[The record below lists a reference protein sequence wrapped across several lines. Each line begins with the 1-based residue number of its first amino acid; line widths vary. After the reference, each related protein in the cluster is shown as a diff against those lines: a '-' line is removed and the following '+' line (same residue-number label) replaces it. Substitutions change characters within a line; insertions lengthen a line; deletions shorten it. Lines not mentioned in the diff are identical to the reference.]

1 MTTHVA
7 LAGYGLTLMIVTW
20 VEGAIATVLLLA
32 RVYTTWKITR
42 HIRSDLYLAL
52 LTFVVAFISVIL
64 LTIGI
69 NYGIGAHQ
77 DQLTTEQ
84 IVAATKWSWI
94 NQAVGIF
101 AIGTGKLALVA
112 FLQQIHGPE
121 HRGRVTFLWGVA
133 MSNLILNC
141 MTIGMIMTQCSPRE
155 KLWDGDLAGTCDG
168 RLRNQN
174 MAYFQGSWSAL
185 CDLILALYPVVFFWK
200 VRLDL
205 RVKIGL
211 CFLMGLG
218 VIACACSIIKTTYLR
233 VLSQTD
239 DVTYYLAQLSTWN
252 ETEKWVVLIVGS
264 IPPIRPLLV
273 IIFRRL
279 LSTVKSSSS
288 PQSSNV
294 IRLTELQ
301 SNSKFSKHT
310 TQHRHMTQ
318 GMTILKSKDSEE
330 NMLSME
336 EGTIIKTTNISLHY
350 EGETNSRETGEHG
363 GRVVPS
369 ERI

>member
-20 VEGAIATVLLLA
+20 VECAIATILLLA

-42 HIRSDLYLAL
+42 HIRSDLHLAL
-52 LTFVVAFISVIL
+52 LTFVWHYLYPLNISIPRLSRFSKANFKLLTLLSPQVVAFISVIL

-133 MSNLILNC
+133 ISNLILNC
-141 MTIGMIMTQCSPRE
+141 ITIGMIMTQCSPRA
-155 KLWDGDLAGTCDG
+155 KLWDSDLAGTCDG

-174 MAYFQGSWSAL
+174 MAYFQGS
-185 CDLILALYPVVFFWK
+185 
-200 VRLDL
+200 
-205 RVKIGL
+205 
-211 CFLMGLG
+211 
-218 VIACACSIIKTTYLR
+218 
-233 VLSQTD
+233 Q
-239 DVTYYLAQLSTWN
+239 YY
-252 ETEKWVVLIVGS
+252 V
-264 IPPIRPLLV
+264 
-273 IIFRRL
+273 
-279 LSTVKSSSS
+279 
-288 PQSSNV
+288 
-294 IRLTELQ
+294 
-301 SNSKFSKHT
+301 
-310 TQHRHMTQ
+310 
-318 GMTILKSKDSEE
+318 
-330 NMLSME
+330 
-336 EGTIIKTTNISLHY
+336 
-350 EGETNSRETGEHG
+350 
-363 GRVVPS
+363 
-369 ERI
+369 

>member
-1 MTTHVA
+1 MTTTIA

-20 VEGAIATVLLLA
+20 VEGAIATVLILA

-52 LTFVVAFISVIL
+52 LTFVIAIISAIFL
-64 LTIGI
+64 AIGI
-69 NYGIGAHQ
+69 GYGIGTHE
-77 DQLTTEQ
+77 DQLTSDQ
-84 IVAATKWSWI
+84 IVAAIKWSWI
-94 NQAVGIF
+94 NQTVGIF
-101 AIGTGKLALVA
+101 AIGMGKLALVA
-112 FLQQIHGPE
+112 FLQQIHGPD
-121 HRGRVTFLWGVA
+121 HRGRVAFLWGVA
-133 MSNLILNC
+133 ISNLILNC
-141 MTIGMIMTQCSPRE
+141 ITISIIMTQCSPRG
-155 KLWDGDLAGTCDG
+155 KLWNDDLAGTCDG
-168 RLRNQN
+168 RIRNQN

-185 CDLILALYPVVFFWK
+185 CDLILALYPVLFFWN
-200 VRLDL
+200 VRLNL

-211 CFLMGLG
+211 CVLMGLG

-233 VLSQTD
+233 VLSETD
-239 DVTYYLAQLSTWN
+239 DVTYYLALLSTWN

-279 LSTVKSSSS
+279 LSTVKSSSG

-301 SNSKFSKHT
+301 SSSKFSKHA
-310 TQHRHMTQ
+310 TQNRHMTQ
-318 GMTILKSKDSEE
+318 GRVVLHSKDSEE

-336 EGTIIKTTNISLHY
+336 EGSIIKTTNISLHY
-350 EGETNSRETGEHG
+350 EPETNSRENGEHS